1 MRNVVISKASTL
13 QKLEDSLNVLFDK
26 GYHIQGGISFQ
37 DGLYIAVVVKPF

>member
-1 MRNVVISKASTL
+1 MVIAKASTL
-13 QKLEDSLNVLFDK
+13 QKLEDNLNFFFEK